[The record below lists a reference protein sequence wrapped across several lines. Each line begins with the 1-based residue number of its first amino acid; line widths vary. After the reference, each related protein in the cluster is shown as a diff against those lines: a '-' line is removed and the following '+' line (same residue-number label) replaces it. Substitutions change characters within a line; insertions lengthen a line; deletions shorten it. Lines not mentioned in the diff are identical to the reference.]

1 MKKRGVHRLGKF
13 TFKGGSE
20 RQYIKNIDPYEIQR
34 SCMEKR
40 VALQQMTGDV
50 SVIRECEGHR
60 IKFTQKQIRS
70 FILYTDSVD

>member
-1 MKKRGVHRLGKF
+1 MKKRGVYRLGKF
-13 TFKGGSE
+13 TFKGGAE

-34 SCMEKR
+34 ACMDKR

-70 FILYTDSVD
+70 FILYTELVD